1 MPYVPKGRPAER
13 GCAGGGSSPSPP
25 LWSSVTEEQTLLS
38 GCSRA
43 FSPVPDSGPPDRQPA
58 AQQQVRRGMLLITGR
73 STGLFWAKSRTMEV
87 HLRRNQRQESD
98 SHDIQS
104 NN

>member
-1 MPYVPKGRPAER
+1 MRGWSVPYVPKGRPAER

-43 FSPVPDSGPPDRQPA
+43 FSPVPRVRLTDSQLRN
-58 AQQQVRRGMLLITGR
+58 
-73 STGLFWAKSRTMEV
+73 SRCAEACC
-87 HLRRNQRQESD
+87 
-98 SHDIQS
+98 
-104 NN
+104 